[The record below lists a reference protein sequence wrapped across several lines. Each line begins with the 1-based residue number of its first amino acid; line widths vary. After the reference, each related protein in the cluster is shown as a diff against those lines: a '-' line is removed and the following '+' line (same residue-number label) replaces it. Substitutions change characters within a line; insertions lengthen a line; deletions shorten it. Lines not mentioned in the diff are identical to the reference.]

1 MTSDDTPGASETTAS
16 LAEAARRE
24 GHGWWPYLLPYVG
37 FLLAV
42 EVAGRVTDWEVR
54 GALPAGT
61 GLFMLAFK
69 PAVPVALI
77 AYFWRQGAYPEL
89 RGAGRE
95 LGGATGVASDV
106 VVGLLLTALWAL
118 PYVYLPGIRPEDTSG
133 FDADQWGESMR
144 GVALGL
150 RMAGY
155 ALVTP
160 LFEELFIRSF
170 VMRYADVYGTAE
182 DFRDRP
188 IAVYTARSFVVTI
201 VVFTMGHVPWE
212 WWVAVPWVAL
222 TNLWFYRRRNLL
234 SIMIVHGV
242 TNAALLLLAI
252 FGDGWFTDAD
262 GSPLSLWFFV

>member
-1 MTSDDTPGASETTAS
+1 MTEATPP
-16 LAEAARRE
+16 RPRHE

-61 GLFMLAFK
+61 GLLMLAFK

-77 AYFWRQGAYPEL
+77 AMYWRQGAYPEL
-89 RGAGRE
+89 RGALST
-95 LGGATGVASDV
+95 LGGMRGVAGDI
-106 VVGLLLTALWAL
+106 VVGLVLTALWAL
-118 PYVYLPGIRPEDTSG
+118 PYVWLPGIRPEDTSG
-133 FDADQWGESMR
+133 FDADQWGEAMR
-144 GVALGL
+144 GLALGL

-188 IAVYTARSFVVTI
+188 IAVYTQRSFITTI
-201 VVFTMGHVPWE
+201 IVFTIGHVPWE

-222 TNLWFYRRRNLL
+222 TNLWFYRRRNLV

-252 FGDGWFTDAD
+252 FGEGLFTDAD

>member
-1 MTSDDTPGASETTAS
+1 MSAPQRDEVGSTSQH
-16 LAEAARRE
+16 E

-54 GALPAGT
+54 GALPLGI
-61 GLFMLAFK
+61 GIIMLAFK

-77 AYFWRQGAYPEL
+77 AWFWRRGAYPEL
-89 RGAGRE
+89 RGSLRG

-106 VVGLLLTALWAL
+106 GVGLLLAGVWAL
-118 PYVYLPGIRPEDTSG
+118 PYVFWPGIRPEDTSG

-170 VMRYADVYGTAE
+170 VMRYADVYGTRS
-182 DFRDRP
+182 DFRDQP
-188 IAVYTARSFVVTI
+188 IARYTLRSFIVTI
-201 VVFTMGHVPWE
+201 VVFTIGHVPWE

-222 TNLWFYRRRNLL
+222 TNVWFYRRRNLV

>member
-1 MTSDDTPGASETTAS
+1 MSEEIDHEGDADAS
-16 LAEAARRE
+16 R

-42 EVAGRVTDWEVR
+42 EVAGRVGDWEAR
-54 GALPAGT
+54 GALPMGI
-61 GLFMLAFK
+61 GLAMLAFK

-77 AYFWRQGAYPEL
+77 AYYWRKGAYPEL
-89 RGAGRE
+89 RGALSG
-95 LGGATGVASDV
+95 LGGVGGVASDV
-106 VVGLLLTALWAL
+106 AVGLALTALWAL
-118 PYVYLPGIRPEDTSG
+118 PYVWWPGLRPEDTSG
-133 FDADQWGESMR
+133 FDATQWGASFV
-144 GVALGL
+144 GVALAL

-170 VMRYADVYGTAE
+170 VMRYADVYGTRL

-188 IAVYTARSFVVTI
+188 IALYTQRSFIVTI

-212 WWVAVPWVAL
+212 WAVAVPWVAL
-222 TNLWFYRRRNLL
+222 TNLWFYRRKNLV

-242 TNAALLLLAI
+242 TNAALLLLAF
-252 FGDGWFTDAD
+252 FGEGWFSDAD

>member
-1 MTSDDTPGASETTAS
+1 MTTPAKTGEKTSDATRASH
-16 LAEAARRE
+16 E

-42 EVAGRVTDWEVR
+42 EVAGRITDWEVR
-54 GALPAGT
+54 GGLPVGT
-61 GLFMLAFK
+61 GLVMLAVK
-69 PAVPVALI
+69 PAVPLALI
-77 AYFWRQGAYPEL
+77 AHFWRNGAYPEL
-89 RGAGRE
+89 RGALAG
-95 LGGATGVASDV
+95 LGGAGGVASDV
-106 VVGLLLTALWAL
+106 AVGLALTALWAL
-118 PYVYLPGIRPEDTSG
+118 PYVWFPGIRPEDTSG
-133 FDADQWGESMR
+133 FDADQWGASMR

-160 LFEELFIRSF
+160 IFEELFIRSF
-170 VMRYADVYGTAE
+170 VMRYADVYGTRE

-188 IAVYTARSFVVTI
+188 IATYTQRSFIVTI
-201 VVFTMGHVPWE
+201 FVFTIGHVPWE

-222 TNLWFYRRRNLL
+222 TNLWFYRRRNLA

-262 GSPLSLWFFV
+262 GTPLSLWFFV